1 MLRRNARMALP
12 VEDGF
17 ACKVEIVPINNRR
30 DHYYILTK
38 EGVQIAEIMPPQ
50 TSSEEG
56 ENPSTNDDI
65 HIRGLGRRDNNDK
78 KDGPRGQP

>member
-1 MLRRNARMALP
+1 MALP

-50 TSSEEG
+50 TSSEER
-56 ENPSTNDDI
+56 ESPSTNEDKNNI
-65 HIRGLGRRDNNDK
+65 NLGKRNNNDK
-78 KDGPRGQP
+78 KDGPPN